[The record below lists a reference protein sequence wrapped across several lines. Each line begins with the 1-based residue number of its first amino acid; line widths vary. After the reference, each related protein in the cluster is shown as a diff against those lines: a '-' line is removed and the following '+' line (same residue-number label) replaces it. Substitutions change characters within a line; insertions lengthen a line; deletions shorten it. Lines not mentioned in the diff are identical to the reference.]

1 MNRKLIWLNLLL
13 VAAVAG
19 IAWKLRADW
28 MAEQAREQAIRTARV
43 VPPKVVPVPVP
54 AAPSPVTAGA
64 YSDIA
69 NKMLFSKERNP
80 TVIIDI
86 PPAPPPKP
94 MPPLPLLHGVMG
106 LPSGMVALMSP
117 DAKSPGKPIK
127 VGEKVGEFELSSLTR
142 DDISLKWEDKTVTRG
157 VSEMIYQGLEK
168 SSTTAGSPQQVASA
182 APASSTTTTP
192 PPGSAKPSGDAGGA
206 AEGFKVC
213 TAGDTSPAGTVADG
227 YRKVLTATP
236 FGNSCH
242 WEPAK

>member
-1 MNRKLIWLNLLL
+1 MNTKLVWVNLLL
-13 VAAVAG
+13 IALVAA
-19 IAWKLRADW
+19 IAWRVRAEW
-28 MAEQAREQAIRTARV
+28 MTQQAREQGIRTARV
-43 VPPKVVPVPVP
+43 VPPTVTP
-54 AAPSPVTAGA
+54 APIPAPPSPVTAGT

-69 NKMLFSKERNP
+69 SRMLFSKERNP
-80 TVIIDI
+80 TVIIDM
-86 PPAPPPKP
+86 PPPPPPKP
-94 MPPLPLLHGVMG
+94 MPPLPLLHGVLG

-127 VGEKVGEFELSSLTR
+127 VGEKIGEFELAGLTQ
-142 DDISLKWEDKTVTRG
+142 DEISLKWEDKTVTRS

-168 SSTTAGSPQQVASA
+168 APATGAPQQLASA
-182 APASSTTTTP
+182 APPPAATLP
-192 PPGSAKPSGDAGGA
+192 PPSGSGKPGGDVGGTSD
-206 AEGFKVC
+206 GFKMC

>member
-1 MNRKLIWLNLLL
+1 VNTKLVWVNLLL
-13 VAAVAG
+13 IALVAA
-19 IAWKLRADW
+19 IAWRVRAEW
-28 MAEQAREQAIRTARV
+28 MTQQAREQAIRTARV
-43 VPPKVVPVPVP
+43 VPPTVTP
-54 AAPSPVTAGA
+54 APIPAPPSPVTAGT

-69 NKMLFSKERNP
+69 SRMLFSKERNP
-80 TVIIDI
+80 TVIIDM
-86 PPAPPPKP
+86 PPPPPPKP
-94 MPPLPLLHGVMG
+94 MPPLPLLHGVLG

-127 VGEKVGEFELSSLTR
+127 VGEKIGEFELAGLTQ
-142 DDISLKWEDKTVTRG
+142 DEISLKWEDKTVTRS

-168 SSTTAGSPQQVASA
+168 APPAGAPQQLASA
-182 APASSTTTTP
+182 APPAAATLP
-192 PPGSAKPSGDAGGA
+192 PPSGSGKPGGDVGGTSD
-206 AEGFKVC
+206 GFKMC